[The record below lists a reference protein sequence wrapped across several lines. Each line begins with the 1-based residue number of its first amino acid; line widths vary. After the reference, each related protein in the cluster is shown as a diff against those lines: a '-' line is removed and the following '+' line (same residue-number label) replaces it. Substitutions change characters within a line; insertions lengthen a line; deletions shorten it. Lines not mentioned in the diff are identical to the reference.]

1 MSGPL
6 NASHPDGGTTSVW
19 QSRIHRHGPVG
30 ECAVWRARQDTSSG
44 PSRHMQITVT
54 GKQIDVGEAL
64 DGIVDKYFGTA
75 IEAAVVMSREGHL
88 FRADVAVHIARGI
101 NVRGHYTADD
111 AYTAFDVAAAHLA
124 KRLRLHKRRLRGHD
138 PRGVATEPAQQYV
151 IAGPASEPVRE
162 TGAGAE
168 GGDAP
173 VVIVEQSLDIDTLSV
188 SEAVM
193 RLDLEDVPALMFRN
207 AGSGTLNVVCAS
219 RTATSAG

>member
-1 MSGPL
+1 
-6 NASHPDGGTTSVW
+6 
-19 QSRIHRHGPVG
+19 
-30 ECAVWRARQDTSSG
+30 
-44 PSRHMQITVT
+44 MQITVT
-54 GKQIDVGEAL
+54 GKQIDVGDSLRSHIGEAL
-64 DGIVDKYFGTA
+64 DGIVGKYFGTA

-101 NVRGHYTADD
+101 KVQGHDTADD

-124 KRLRLHKRRLRGHD
+124 KRLRRHKRRLRDHN
-138 PRGVATEPAQQYV
+138 PRSAAPVEAAQQYV
-151 IAGPASEPVRE
+151 IAGPTSESVHE

-173 VVIVEQSLDIDTLSV
+173 VVIAEQSLDIDTLSV

-207 AGSGTLNVVCAS
+207 AGSGTLNVVYRRPDGNVGWIDPS
-219 RTATSAG
+219 NG